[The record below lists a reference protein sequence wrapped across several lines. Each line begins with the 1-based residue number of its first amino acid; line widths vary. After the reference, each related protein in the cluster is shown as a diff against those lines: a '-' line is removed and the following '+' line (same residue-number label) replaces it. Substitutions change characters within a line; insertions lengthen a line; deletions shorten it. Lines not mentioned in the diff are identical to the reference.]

1 MGLKQIIK
9 EQQIL
14 ASGAVEAELVL
25 AGEPLIYSI
34 KYKVGQR
41 SHSTQFFR
49 NMKWRSLLKCWFR
62 SQYNT
67 KTPVVIA
74 VRFYVSPPSN
84 VSIKAADLKKE
95 STPAVHSFEV
105 CDYLL
110 SFFEMLHHVLINS
123 YKQIVKVDVEKFY
136 SAEPR
141 TVFKFM
147 TWSQHVKLQAG
158 NPPHAEAKRIGEDRQ
173 VSDIQP

>member
-1 MGLKQIIK
+1 MGLKQIIR
-9 EQQIL
+9 EQKIL

-25 AGEPLIYSI
+25 QGEPLIYSI

-41 SHSTQFFR
+41 SHDTQFFR
-49 NMKWRSLLKCWFR
+49 DLKWKSLLRCWFR
-62 SQYNT
+62 AQYNT
-67 KTPVVIA
+67 KTPVVII

-84 VSIKAADLKKE
+84 VDVKAADLKKE
-95 STPAVHSFEV
+95 STPAVHSYEV
-105 CDYLL
+105 CEYLL
-110 SFFEMLHHVLINS
+110 SFLEMLHHALINS
-123 YKQIVKVDVEKFY
+123 YRQVVKIDVEKFY

-158 NPPHAEAKRIGEDRQ
+158 NPLHAEAKGVSADRKTP
-173 VSDIQP
+173 DIQP

>member
-1 MGLKQIIK
+1 MGLKQIIN
-9 EQQIL
+9 EQKIL
-14 ASGAVEAELVL
+14 TSSAVASELVL
-25 AGEPLIYSI
+25 PGEPLIYSI

-41 SHSTQFFR
+41 SHTTQFFR
-49 NMKWRSLLKCWFR
+49 NMQWKSLLKCWFR

-67 KTPVVIA
+67 KTPVVIV

-84 VSIKAADLKKE
+84 VNVKAADLKKE
-95 STPAVHSFEV
+95 LTPAVHSYEV

-110 SFFEMLHHVLINS
+110 SFLEMLHHALINS
-123 YKQIVKVDVEKFY
+123 YRQVVKVDVEKFY

-147 TWSQHVKLQAG
+147 TWSQHVKLQAS
-158 NPPHAEAKRIGEDRQ
+158 NPLYAEAKGIGEDRE
-173 VSDIQP
+173 VPDIQP